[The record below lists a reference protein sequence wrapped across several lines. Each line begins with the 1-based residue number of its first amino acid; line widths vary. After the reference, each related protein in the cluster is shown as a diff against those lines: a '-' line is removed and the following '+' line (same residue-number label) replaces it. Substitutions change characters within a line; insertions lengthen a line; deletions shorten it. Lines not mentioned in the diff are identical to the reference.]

1 MDPITN
7 EEMLMAAAAGE
18 YDVELPTPITRPEQ
32 YWVKIINRI
41 NSGGGG
47 SVSPEQID
55 AAIES
60 YLNSHD
66 ADIVTEQELSDELSG
81 YYNKT
86 DIDNA
91 LDGKAD
97 VADIPDV
104 SSFIDAD
111 VDNLTNYYDKND
123 VDDALSGKAD
133 ANHNHSG
140 VYAPASHSHTQADVT
155 GLDSALAGKAAAS
168 HTHAQADVTGLA
180 DALAAK
186 ADAAATQTALNAK
199 QDALTAGEN
208 ITIETVNGELT
219 ISATDTDTWVPNS
232 SGAAGYVASG
242 EGQANKAWMTD
253 ENGNPAWRAASAPTD
268 AQVQTAVYRYLE
280 NENLEEMVQTSG
292 GAMTPDIKRA
302 LLDAFAHVAWADA
315 NGLTYYNTLET
326 ALFPNLNLVSI
337 SAVYTQTKP
346 IYTDNSLDDLR
357 SELVVTANYSN
368 SSSEVVSFYTLTGTL
383 NAGTRAITVTYG
395 GKTATFQVVVTPEN
409 VWISALGNGGHS
421 AQPAYS
427 PFVLPS
433 STYQYDYSKE
443 ITAIE
448 LNVITAGQ
456 LSIGYCTQSTLSGT
470 YSYSDSV
477 FVTHEVLSTVKAGTQ
492 KIRLQTPLT
501 IPSGYTLFFGVPT
514 DTMDF
519 DYGGTFTN
527 GFYYHNLST
536 DKWAVQNRTIGMN
549 IYTA

>member
-1 MDPITN
+1 MSQITHSTSVT
-7 EEMLMAAAAGE
+7 LTAIA
-18 YDVELPTPITRPEQ
+18 Q
-32 YWVKIINRI
+32 YIFA
-41 NSGGGG
+41 
-47 SVSPEQID
+47 E
-55 AAIES
+55 
-60 YLNSHD
+60 LNSR
-66 ADIVTEQELSDELSG
+66 
-81 YYNKT
+81 
-86 DIDNA
+86 
-91 LDGKAD
+91 
-97 VADIPDV
+97 
-104 SSFIDAD
+104 
-111 VDNLTNYYDKND
+111 
-123 VDDALSGKAD
+123 
-133 ANHNHSG
+133 
-140 VYAPASHSHTQADVT
+140 
-155 GLDSALAGKAAAS
+155 LAGKVDTVSGKGLSTEDFTTAFKEKLENINLDNLLTAQDKAKIHEHANKSVIDTITQAAIDAWTAAQANVIESIKINGTAQTPDANKAVDITVPTNVSDLTNDSLFQTQAQVTAAIAAA
-168 HTHAQADVTGLA
+168 V
-180 DALAAK
+180 
-186 ADAAATQTALNAK
+186 
-199 QDALTAGEN
+199 DALTAGEN

-326 ALFPNLNLVSI
+326 ALFPNLDLVSI

-456 LSIGYCTQSTLSGT
+456 LSIGYCTRSTLSGT

-527 GFYYHNLST
+527 GFYYHNLSN

>member
-1 MDPITN
+1 MAIQLRRGN
-7 EEMLMAAAAGE
+7 EADLDISQLRPGE
-18 YDVELPTPITRPEQ
+18 LAVCLDSGKVI
-32 YWVKIINRI
+32 VKL
-41 NSGGGG
+41 SG
-47 SVSPEQID
+47 D
-55 AAIES
+55 N
-60 YLNSHD
+60 YL
-66 ADIVTEQELSDELSG
+66 TLSDMPTLR
-81 YYNKT
+81 
-86 DIDNA
+86 A
-91 LDGKAD
+91 M
-97 VADIPDV
+97 V
-104 SSFIDAD
+104 
-111 VDNLTNYYDKND
+111 
-123 VDDALSGKAD
+123 
-133 ANHNHSG
+133 
-140 VYAPASHSHTQADVT
+140 
-155 GLDSALAGKAAAS
+155 AGKAAAS

-326 ALFPNLNLVSI
+326 ALFPNLDLVSI

-383 NAGTRAITVTYG
+383 NAGTRTMSMMRFPGRLTPIT
-395 GKTATFQVVVTPEN
+395 
-409 VWISALGNGGHS
+409 II
-421 AQPAYS
+421 PACMLR
-427 PFVLPS
+427 LP
-433 STYQYDYSKE
+433 
-443 ITAIE
+443 
-448 LNVITAGQ
+448 
-456 LSIGYCTQSTLSGT
+456 
-470 YSYSDSV
+470 
-477 FVTHEVLSTVKAGTQ
+477 
-492 KIRLQTPLT
+492 
-501 IPSGYTLFFGVPT
+501 IPTRRR
-514 DTMDF
+514 M
-519 DYGGTFTN
+519 
-527 GFYYHNLST
+527 
-536 DKWAVQNRTIGMN
+536 
-549 IYTA
+549 